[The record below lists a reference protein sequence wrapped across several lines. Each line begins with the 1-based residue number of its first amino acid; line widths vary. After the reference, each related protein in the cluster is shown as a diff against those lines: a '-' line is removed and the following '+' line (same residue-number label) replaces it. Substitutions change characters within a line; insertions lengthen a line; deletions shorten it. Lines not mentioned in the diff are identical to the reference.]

1 MPRPDCNSQCAQR
14 STGTYCARLIWLHA
28 ELVEL
33 SSDLWLY
40 VEKRIGIVPELY
52 QAQSLKVGSTGSRI
66 EGEDIIG
73 VGESRFA
80 KPQRQSAHLGSHST
94 GSPAQQRSVEYPQL
108 QPACANLPLSM

>member
-1 MPRPDCNSQCAQR
+1 MVNAPNKALEHIVRDSYGSMQ
-14 STGTYCARLIWLHA
+14 SWL
-28 ELVEL
+28 
-33 SSDLWLY
+33 SFPQISGCTWRKD
-40 VEKRIGIVPELY
+40 GIIPELY